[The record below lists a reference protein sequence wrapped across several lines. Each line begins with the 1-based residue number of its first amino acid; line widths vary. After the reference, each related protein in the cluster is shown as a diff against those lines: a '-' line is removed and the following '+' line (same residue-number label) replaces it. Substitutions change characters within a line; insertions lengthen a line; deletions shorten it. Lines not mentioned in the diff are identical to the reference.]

1 MEQQSGPRPAGASPG
16 IRTGVVRDADRPGRA
31 LRVSAHPD
39 VDRVVLSVWQDASCT
54 STVRLDRA
62 EVVELLAALGAAL
75 LPRESGHREPGHR
88 EPGHREPGHQATTP

>member
-1 MEQQSGPRPAGASPG
+1 MEDAAL
-16 IRTGVVRDADRPGRA
+16 RTGHGTPTGVLRDADRAGRA

-39 VDRVVLSVWQDASCT
+39 AARVVLSTWQGGTCV

-75 LPRESGHREPGHR
+75 LPPPEPGA
-88 EPGHREPGHQATTP
+88 HQGTTP

>member
-1 MEQQSGPRPAGASPG
+1 MEDAAVRARHGTP
-16 IRTGVVRDADRPGRA
+16 TGVLRDADRSGRA

-39 VDRVVLSVWQDASCT
+39 ADRVVLSTWQDTSCV

-75 LPRESGHREPGHR
+75 LPPPG
-88 EPGHREPGHQATTP
+88 PGGHQGTTP

>member
-1 MEQQSGPRPAGASPG
+1 MERAAVERG

-31 LRVSAHPD
+31 LRVSAHPGGGA
-39 VDRVVLSVWQDASCT
+39 RVVLSTWQGSTCV

-75 LPRESGHREPGHR
+75 LVDPRDPEDPGH
-88 EPGHREPGHQATTP
+88 G

>member
-1 MEQQSGPRPAGASPG
+1 
-16 IRTGVVRDADRPGRA
+16 
-31 LRVSAHPD
+31 
-39 VDRVVLSVWQDASCT
+39 VWQDASCT

>member
-1 MEQQSGPRPAGASPG
+1 MEQQAVPVPPVTSPG

-39 VDRVVLSVWQDASCT
+39 VDRVVLSVWQDASCA

-75 LPRESGHREPGHR
+75 LPREAAHHP
-88 EPGHREPGHQATTP
+88 TTP

>member
-1 MEQQSGPRPAGASPG
+1 MDDAAVRTRHG
-16 IRTGVVRDADRPGRA
+16 IPTGVLRDADRPGRA

-39 VDRVVLSVWQDASCT
+39 DDRVVLSTWQGTSCV

-75 LPRESGHREPGHR
+75 LPPPG
-88 EPGHREPGHQATTP
+88 PGGHQGTTP